1 MIKGTTA
8 SGFAY
13 EVSEDALNDYEILES
28 LAELEENPLVFTT
41 VAKRL
46 LGAEQLK
53 RLKDHIRNEKGI
65 APIDTMTAEVT
76 EILTKSGESLKNS

>member
-41 VAKRL
+41 VAKGFGRR
-46 LGAEQLK
+46 AAQK
-53 RLKDHIRNEKGI
+53 AQRPYTNEKGI
-65 APIDTMTAEVT
+65 APIDTMAAEVT

>member
-41 VAKRL
+41 VAK
-46 LGAEQLK
+46 GFWAQSSSKGSKTIHATK
-53 RLKDHIRNEKGI
+53 RHS
-65 APIDTMTAEVT
+65 AY
-76 EILTKSGESLKNS
+76 